1 MNDEVEVCEVP
12 DGSDLPVCYGYLY
25 KKSPGKFRLK
35 LWDWRFF
42 AVCNMKIIWWKNMES
57 CIPEGRARVR
67 ADTADIKL
75 AQRRHRPE
83 LCSAQGTSQADG

>member
-67 ADTADIKL
+67 ADTADIRASSEEAPSRTVFGPGNL
-75 AQRRHRPE
+75 P
-83 LCSAQGTSQADG
+83 S